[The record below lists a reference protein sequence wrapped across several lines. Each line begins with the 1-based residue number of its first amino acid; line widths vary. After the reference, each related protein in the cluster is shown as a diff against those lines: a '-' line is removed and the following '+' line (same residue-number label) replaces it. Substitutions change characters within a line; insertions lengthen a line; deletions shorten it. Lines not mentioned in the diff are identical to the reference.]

1 MKKIFKIFTTLFI
14 TTLIIFTNITK
25 VNAASGSIT
34 VSSSSSKVVVG
45 NTFTVTI
52 KVSSG
57 SSLGAWEFTPS
68 YNTKLFKLTSGETPV
83 VGFVEKDGVK
93 SKTYTYKFKA
103 IAKGSGSITV
113 KSAGALTWSKE
124 KINLSVGSKSIT
136 VITQADLE
144 ASYSK
149 NNNLKSL
156 SVSGYNISPSFKP
169 SVTEYKVDVN
179 SNTEQVTI
187 NASKEDSKAS
197 VSGTGTHA
205 VSEGENK
212 FNITV
217 TAENGSTKTY
227 TVIVNVID
235 PNPIKTTIDN
245 KEYTVVKRE
254 STLEEPTG
262 FEKTQIDINEQKIPA
277 FFNEVTGFTLV
288 GLKDAEGNIEL
299 FVFDEETK
307 EYKKYDE
314 ATIDSFKIYP
324 LQIDK
329 QFDETYKKTNIK
341 INDIDFEAMVQNN
354 SNYYIIYAKNLLTGK
369 NHYYKY
375 DKSINSL
382 ITFDNDQNL
391 EPLKQELEKYK
402 TYIVFLGAE
411 NIFVTLVLIIVLITI
426 LVKKSKKKKLYK
438 ELKEKQRKEELD
450 EIFEEESTDEETEE
464 KTNNE
469 EDTSN
474 EEENE
479 VKSKKTRKSK
489 KKEE

>member
-14 TTLIIFTNITK
+14 TTLIIFTSIIK
-25 VNAASGSIT
+25 VNAASGKIT
-34 VSSSSSKVVVG
+34 ISSSTSKVVVG
-45 NTFTVTI
+45 NSFTVTVKI
-52 KVSSG
+52 SSG
-57 SSLGAWEFTPS
+57 NSLGAWEFTPS

-103 IAKGSGSITV
+103 IAKGNGSITV

-124 KINLSVGSKSIT
+124 KINLSVDSKSIT

-156 SVSGYNISPSFKP
+156 SISGYKISPTFKS

-197 VSGTGTHA
+197 ISGTGTHE

-227 TVIVNVID
+227 TLIVNVID
-235 PNPIKTTIDN
+235 PNPIKTTIDD

-254 STLEEPTG
+254 STLEAPTG
-262 FEKTQIDINEQKIPA
+262 YEKTQIDINEQKIPA
-277 FFNEVTGFTLV
+277 FYNEITDFTLV
-288 GLKDAEGNIEL
+288 GLKDSEGNIDL
-299 FVFDEETK
+299 FIFDKENK

-314 ATIDSFKIYP
+314 ATLDSFKIYP

-341 INDIDFEAMVQNN
+341 INEINFEAMMQTN

-375 DKSINSL
+375 DKTINSL
-382 ITFDNDQNL
+382 ITFDNDENL
-391 EPLKQELEKYK
+391 EPLKQEIEKYK
-402 TYIVFLGAE
+402 TFIVFLGAE
-411 NIFVTLVLIIVLITI
+411 TVFVTLILIIILIAT

-438 ELKEKQRKEELD
+438 ELKRKEQERQ
-450 EIFEEESTDEETEE
+450 EEKETIEEETIESEENTSKEEE
-464 KTNNE
+464 K
-469 EDTSN
+469 
-474 EEENE
+474 E
-479 VKSKKTRKSK
+479 VKSKKKKKSK
-489 KKEE
+489 TKED